1 MFVKTRG
8 KLSDLNISAWEHELS
23 GDVDREFILNG
34 IKNGFMIVD
43 ELEVTSKV
51 ESNNHPSA
59 HRGQHRRLVEQQI
72 KIEIDEGRYV
82 KVNHKPDICS
92 PLASIVKDD
101 GSMRVIHDA
110 SRQHSQGL
118 NSYAVDNCSVK
129 YQTIKDAINMLHP
142 GDYMCK
148 VDLKS
153 AYRST
158 GINPS
163 QYHMSGIKWQFE
175 GDEHDTYLV
184 DTRLMMGSRKAPM
197 IFHRLSQAVRRFIET
212 RGYRLI
218 VYLDDFFLV
227 ADTFEACLEDQHV
240 LIRLLR
246 ELGFAISWPKVQG
259 PTKNLVFLG
268 IEINTVSGMISLPQ
282 NKLEDF
288 RTLLS
293 SYEGKNRA
301 SCRQLQTLVGK
312 LQWACQVVKSGRC
325 YLRSILDTLA
335 PLRISSHKARLSKA
349 FMTDISWWIAALK
362 YSSGRRLLFSPNINV
377 VGLDACDTGAG
388 MVFGQDWDNV
398 DWVVDVPRAA
408 GYHINCKET
417 IAAVLAA
424 RRWAPYWRD
433 SVVVFHT
440 DNITARAWLRKGYAR
455 SPCVM
460 PWLRE
465 LYLLSV
471 WYNFEI
477 ACEWI
482 PGVENV
488 LPDAIS
494 HFRLPLYCRYVLFCI
509 GIDVSNVELFPYY
522 VPILANHMSDKALFC
537 VISRSQERPR
547 TTAG

>member
-34 IKNGFMIVD
+34 IKNGFMIVDELEVTLKNGFMIVD

-92 PLASIVKDD
+92 PLESIVKDD
-101 GSMRVIHDA
+101 GSIRVIHDA
-110 SRQHSQGL
+110 SRPHNQGL

-175 GDEHDTYLV
+175 GDDHDTYLV

-227 ADTFEACLEDQHV
+227 ADTFEACLEGQHV

-293 SYEGKNRA
+293 SYEGKKIVHLAGNFRH
-301 SCRQLQTLVGK
+301 L
-312 LQWACQVVKSGRC
+312 WENFSGR
-325 YLRSILDTLA
+325 
-335 PLRISSHKARLSKA
+335 
-349 FMTDISWWIAALK
+349 
-362 YSSGRRLLFSPNINV
+362 V
-377 VGLDACDTGAG
+377 
-388 MVFGQDWDNV
+388 
-398 DWVVDVPRAA
+398 
-408 GYHINCKET
+408 
-417 IAAVLAA
+417 
-424 RRWAPYWRD
+424 RW
-433 SVVVFHT
+433 
-440 DNITARAWLRKGYAR
+440 
-455 SPCVM
+455 
-460 PWLRE
+460 
-465 LYLLSV
+465 
-471 WYNFEI
+471 
-477 ACEWI
+477 
-482 PGVENV
+482 
-488 LPDAIS
+488 
-494 HFRLPLYCRYVLFCI
+494 
-509 GIDVSNVELFPYY
+509 
-522 VPILANHMSDKALFC
+522 
-537 VISRSQERPR
+537 
-547 TTAG
+547 